1 MMLFRFAGLYVLDLL
16 ANLVGYCL
24 NWLFP
29 LFAQR
34 DGNLP
39 QCLRWF
45 QTHDAT
51 LDGVGLDGS
60 IEPRFVASTA
70 WLRTKDGKPRNP
82 LCQYLCRVAWLYRN
96 NAYGFAVDVLGAV
109 GPFVAIGAG
118 MELAAPAAQAVPGN
132 RLPAQSGWRLELYRG
147 SNGRM
152 YFHFWLVKDR
162 LNGKCHEAN
171 IGWKTFSR
179 PGHNPSFNRRENVPR

>member
-1 MMLFRFAGLYVLDLL
+1 
-16 ANLVGYCL
+16 
-24 NWLFP
+24 
-29 LFAQR
+29 
-34 DGNLP
+34 
-39 QCLRWF
+39 
-45 QTHDAT
+45 
-51 LDGVGLDGS
+51 
-60 IEPRFVASTA
+60 
-70 WLRTKDGKPRNP
+70 
-82 LCQYLCRVAWLYRN
+82 
-96 NAYGFAVDVLGAV
+96 
-109 GPFVAIGAG
+109 